1 MSVIKLTKDNYQEEV
16 INSKKPVL
24 IDFWADWCMP
34 CRMLGPVVDEISQET
49 SDIKV
54 CKINIDEEMEL
65 AQTFQVM
72 SIPTLVYVKDGKEQK
87 RAVGVRPKEEI
98 KEMIK

>member
-24 IDFWADWCMP
+24 IDFWASWCMP
-34 CRMLGPVVDEISQET
+34 CRMLGPVVDEISEEN
-49 SDIKV
+49 SNVKV

-65 AQTFQVM
+65 AQKFQVM
-72 SIPTLVYVKDGKEQK
+72 SIPTLVYMNEGKELK
-87 RAVGVRPKEEI
+87 RVVGVRPKEEI
-98 KEMIK
+98 KAMLK

>member
-1 MSVIKLTKDNYQEEV
+1 MSVIKLTKDNYEKEV

-65 AQTFQVM
+65 AQNFQVM

>member
-49 SDIKV
+49 SDVKV

-65 AQTFQVM
+65 AQNFQVM

-98 KEMIK
+98 EEMIK

>member
-34 CRMLGPVVDEISQET
+34 CRMLGPVVEEVSEET
-49 SDIKV
+49 SDVKV

-65 AQTFQVM
+65 AQKFQVM

-87 RAVGVRPKEEI
+87 RAVGVRPKQEI
-98 KEMIK
+98 EEMIK

>member
-65 AQTFQVM
+65 AQNFQVM

>member
-65 AQTFQVM
+65 AQNFQVM

-87 RAVGVRPKEEI
+87 RVVGVRPKEEI

>member
-1 MSVIKLTKDNYQEEV
+1 MSVIKLTKDNYEEEV

-49 SDIKV
+49 SDVKV

-65 AQTFQVM
+65 AQNFQVM

-87 RAVGVRPKEEI
+87 RVVGVRPKEEI